1 MRPVRAGAVALCA
14 LLSCE
19 RAKSSPKTLEDDRV
33 NLRPNAALPAV
44 EDGDLIF
51 QESRSRQ
58 SEMVRALTRSRWTHV
73 GVVFHDGSGP
83 MVFEAISP
91 TSLTPLS
98 KWIARG
104 RDGDY
109 VVKRLRDAS
118 TRLSPDTKA
127 KLSALGKTWLG
138 RPYDP
143 KFRWDDDA
151 LYCSELVH
159 KLFERG
165 AGVTLGRIERADA
178 MNLDDERVK
187 RALKKRFSPG
197 AFDPAEPVVTPDSIF
212 NDEELVEVL
221 R

>member
-1 MRPVRAGAVALCA
+1 MRSVRVGAFVASA
-14 LLSCE
+14 LSACVLVACQ
-19 RAKSSPKTLEDDRV
+19 RASS
-33 NLRPNAALPAV
+33 AQPAF
-44 EDGDLIF
+44 EDGDVVF

-73 GVVFHDGSGP
+73 GVVFNDASGP

-91 TSLTPLS
+91 TSRTPLS

-104 RDGDY
+104 RDGEY
-109 VVKRLRDAS
+109 VVKRLRDSS
-118 TRLSPDTKA
+118 TRLTPDVKA
-127 KLSALGKTWLG
+127 KMRALGKTWLG
-138 RPYDP
+138 RPYDLQ
-143 KFRWDDDA
+143 FRWDDDA

-165 AGVTLGRIERADA
+165 AGVTLGRVERAAD

-187 RALKKRFSPG
+187 RAMNKRFAPG

-212 NDEELVEVL
+212 NDEELVEVT